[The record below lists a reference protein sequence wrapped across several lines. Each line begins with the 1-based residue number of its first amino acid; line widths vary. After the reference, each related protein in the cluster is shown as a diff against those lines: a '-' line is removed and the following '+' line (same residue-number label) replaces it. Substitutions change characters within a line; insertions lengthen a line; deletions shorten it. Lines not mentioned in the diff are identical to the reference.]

1 MNRILVVEDEKS
13 MRDLLALMLRKEGY
27 GVETAESAVEARRRM
42 ETERDARRGH
52 VHPGTIGQWLRQEPE
67 GCR

>member
-27 GVETAESAVEARRRM
+27 AVETAESGDAGQGADRAR
-42 ETERDARRGH
+42 TASS
-52 VHPGTIGQWLRQEPE
+52 TW
-67 GCR
+67 